1 MKIWVAWAV
10 VPLMYGVTAYP
21 TMFEPLVTPGAVQV
35 SEAEAVAVRRRADGG
50 RPGTLGATT
59 ELEAD
64 DALPVPT
71 PLVAVTVNE

>member
-1 MKIWVAWAV
+1 MR
-10 VPLMYGVTAYP
+10 YGVTTYP
-21 TMFEPLVTPGAVQV
+21 TMVEPLVTPGAVQV
-35 SEAEAVAVRRRADGG
+35 SEAEALPRVAVPMAGA
-50 RPGTLGATT
+50 PGTLGATT